1 MYDQNYVVVDLD
13 AIEGNILAVKEKAGV
28 PVMAV
33 VKADAYG
40 HGAVPVAKHLE
51 KNVAFFGV
59 SSMDEALELRTA
71 GIEKPILILGHSM
84 ADAYP
89 FAVEKDIRL
98 SIFSLEDAKALSA
111 EALRQGKAARFHF
124 VLDTGMSRIGFQVT
138 EEAADICAEIA
149 KLPGLFAE
157 GLFSHYATADCAD
170 LTRAKQQGERFDSF
184 VEMLKDRGVEVP
196 ILHLSNSA
204 GIMNFSKSYQMVRS
218 GIVTYGLY
226 PSDEVDPSLLKLK
239 PALSWYSRIAHLKE
253 LPAGR
258 EISYGGTY
266 VTTKPTRVATLS
278 VGYAD
283 GYKRS
288 LSGKFHVL
296 IDGKA
301 APILGRVC
309 MDQMMVDVTDIP
321 GVTLDSRV
329 VLIGRSEE
337 SRITMDEISET
348 AGSFNYEMTVGI
360 ARRVPRYYKVDGE
373 IVSSVHHL
381 LQKETCHPD

>member
-13 AIEGNILAVKEKAGV
+13 AIEENILSVSRRTGV

-51 KNVAFFGV
+51 GKVAFFGV

-71 GIEKPILILGHSM
+71 GIVTPILILGHSM
-84 ADAYP
+84 QDAYP
-89 FAVEKDIRL
+89 YAVAQEIRL
-98 SIFSLEDAKALSA
+98 TVFSLEDAQALSA
-111 EALRQGKAARFHF
+111 EAVDQGRTARIHIA
-124 VLDTGMSRIGFQVT
+124 LDTGMSRIGFQAT
-138 EEAADICAEIA
+138 EEAADTCAEIA
-149 KLPGLFAE
+149 RLPGIALE

-170 LTRAKQQGERFDSF
+170 LTRAKQQGERFDRF
-184 VEMLKDRGVEVP
+184 VEMLRSRGLEIPV
-196 ILHLSNSA
+196 LHLSNSA
-204 GIMNFSKSYQMVRS
+204 GIMNFPQSYHLVRS

-226 PSDEVDPSLLKLK
+226 PSDEVDPALLEVK
-239 PALSWYSRIAHLKE
+239 PALSWYTRIAHLKE

-258 EISYGGTY
+258 EISYGGTH
-266 VTTKPTRVATLS
+266 VTDRPTRVATLS

-296 IDGKA
+296 IEGKP

-321 GVTLDSRV
+321 NVTLDSRV
-329 VLIGRSEE
+329 VLIGKSGEE
-337 SRITMDEISET
+337 RITMEEISAA
-348 AGSFNYEMTVGI
+348 AGSFNYEMAVGI
-360 ARRVPRYYKVDGE
+360 ARRVPRYYRVNGE

-381 LQKETCHPD
+381 LPAEI